1 MRLETAHLAQQVI
14 ARCKTLA
21 AFSEDSGSTRR
32 TFLSQPMRDV
42 HRAFAEWLQPLR
54 ASARIDAA
62 GNLRAL
68 YSAGESDAP
77 RLLIGSHLDTVPNAG
92 AYDGILG
99 VALAVALL
107 EALDGRRFPY
117 AIEIVGFSE
126 EEGVRFGTPFIGSRA
141 LVGRVN
147 DTVLNLQDANG
158 ISVRKAIEDFGL
170 NPAELDTARVHDD
183 VRGYLEFHI
192 EQGPV
197 LETLHLPLAAV
208 EAIAGQ
214 SRLEIVFVGRA
225 NHAGT
230 TPMGLRFDAVTAAA
244 EWITTV
250 ENAAK
255 AIPGLVATVGS
266 VQTKPG
272 ATNVIASETRL
283 TLDVRHRDDHIRNQ
297 AVEDMVRNAGQ
308 IAQRRGLSVRSH
320 ESMNQPAVPMDPFL
334 VSQVEAAIGKTGCQP
349 HRMASGAG
357 HDAMILAE
365 KIPSAMIFLRTP
377 GGVSHDPAES
387 ISVDDVALAIECGMH
402 LLDQLASAPTFQT
415 RTLRA

>member
-1 MRLETAHLAQQVI
+1 M
-14 ARCKTLA
+14 
-21 AFSEDSGSTRR
+21 
-32 TFLSQPMRDV
+32 
-42 HRAFAEWLQPLR
+42 
-54 ASARIDAA
+54 
-62 GNLRAL
+62 
-68 YSAGESDAP
+68 
-77 RLLIGSHLDTVPNAG
+77 
-92 AYDGILG
+92 
-99 VALAVALL
+99 
-107 EALDGRRFPY
+107 
-117 AIEIVGFSE
+117 
-126 EEGVRFGTPFIGSRA
+126 
-141 LVGRVN
+141 
-147 DTVLNLQDANG
+147 
-158 ISVRKAIEDFGL
+158 
-170 NPAELDTARVHDD
+170 
-183 VRGYLEFHI
+183 
-192 EQGPV
+192 

-230 TPMGLRFDAVTAAA
+230 TPMDLRFDAVTAAA

-250 ENAAK
+250 ERAAK

-297 AVEDMVRNAGQ
+297 ALEDMVRNAEE

-334 VSQVEAAIGKTGCQP
+334 VSQVEAAIAKTGCQP

-377 GGVSHDPAES
+377 DGVSHDPAES
-387 ISVDDVALAIECGMH
+387 VSVDDVALAIECGH
-402 LLDQLASAPTFQT
+402 ASAGATGLGPNLPDKDTPCIIPLSTISDKLEARSIAITCCSLQT
-415 RTLRA
+415 LLSALPSPA